1 MVRERPAALVLKLVE
16 LLPSY
21 GLQERAN
28 RFVGAVRLQA
38 LQDPDVDDVYRVLV
52 SRKVEVLDECARPC
66 EKSLIAVF
74 DRALDAREEEILVRQ
89 ESPGVHAVL
98 P

>member
-1 MVRERPAALVLKLVE
+1 MARERPAALVLKLVE

-66 EKSLIAVF
+66 EKSLIAV
-74 DRALDAREEEILVRQ
+74 LDAREEEILVRQ